1 VVGRAHGL
9 QPHSIEER
17 ARKYL
22 FEEHSEQE
30 LRAWARRLRRF
41 RFCRAFGGHAGDGDT
56 LRLHLRIHSVEDAL
70 GIVASLDAERRENPV
85 NPGMRRSE
93 VAPGIEQPGWSTIGD
108 TTLFIWINPA
118 SVEFSVQ
125 DVDDVWAVT
134 EAAVQAAERIEPR
147 FVPFGSRVID
157 PPVDSWHCI
166 APATHPEL
174 FE

>member
-1 VVGRAHGL
+1 MDD
-9 QPHSIEER
+9 R
-17 ARKYL
+17 ARRYL
-22 FEEHSEQE
+22 FEEHSEAD
-30 LRAWARRLRRF
+30 LRAWAQRLARF

-70 GIVASLDAERRENPV
+70 GIVASLDVQRRENPV
-85 NPGMRRSE
+85 NPDMPRSE
-93 VAPGIEQPGWSTIGD
+93 VAPGIAQPGWSTIGD

-118 SVEFSVQ
+118 SLEFSVQ

-134 EAAVQAAERIEPR
+134 EAAVRAAERIEPR
-147 FVPFGSRVID
+147 FIPFGGRVLD

>member
-1 VVGRAHGL
+1 M
-9 QPHSIEER
+9 EER
-17 ARKYL
+17 ARRYL
-22 FEEHSEQE
+22 FEEHSPAQ
-30 LRAWARRLRRF
+30 LREWARRLQRF

-70 GIVASLDAERRENPV
+70 GVVASLDVERREKTIKP
-85 NPGMRRSE
+85 PKRRSE
-93 VAPGIEQPGWSTIGD
+93 VAPGIEQPGWSTIGA

-118 SVEFSVQ
+118 SLEFSVQ

-134 EAAVQAAERIEPR
+134 EAAVSAAERIEAR
-147 FVPFGSRVID
+147 FIPFASRVLD

-174 FE
+174 FA